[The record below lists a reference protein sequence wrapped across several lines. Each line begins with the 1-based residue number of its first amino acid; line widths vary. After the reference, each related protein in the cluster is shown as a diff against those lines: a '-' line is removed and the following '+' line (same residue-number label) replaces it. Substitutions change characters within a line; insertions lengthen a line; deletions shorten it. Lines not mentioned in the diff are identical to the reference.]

1 MKRFVAGVILAVAFA
16 LAPRFAE
23 GQEPQRPELAIL
35 YTIDGFSDKAVGRVK
50 MPNLEALIA
59 QGAYFRQN
67 WTIQTADPSNRF
79 PPSAWALN
87 GFTSSVPNVVQMAG
101 TAMLQPGAQ
110 KYIQDSFF
118 PLKITVHV
126 VNEISYRSLD
136 QSFHYTA
143 QAGGTAMR
151 GLYKVGNDK
160 TLFWAQ
166 TFLREVNPSF
176 MWIHMQDTGIAAGE
190 VRSAPAGSPWKDNIW
205 GEGSPY
211 IKALQQQ
218 DVYLGQ
224 LIDSLKKSGKWDKTV
239 MFITGDHGEQTAG
252 GHPPNIPEAWTMP
265 LIMVGPG
272 VKKGVTFDYTEVIDT
287 APTLTYLM
295 GVKPPNNADG
305 RILAEALI
313 NPPADVPPRLQRIKD
328 INFLLLD
335 IEKAFAKLD
344 AAPGAAGSGP
354 GGDARYSTLRL
365 AHQDYFDIERIL
377 EWRQFGTYDRFI
389 AHHKA
394 LLARLNGMLAAPQQ
408 GARSGAP

>member
-1 MKRFVAGVILAVAFA
+1 MKTIIAGLVALVL
-16 LAPRFAE
+16 LAPLGA
-23 GQEPQRPELAIL
+23 GAQTPAPQRPELAIL

-50 MPNLEALIA
+50 MPNLEALMA
-59 QGAYFRQN
+59 QGAYYRQN
-67 WTIQTADPSNRF
+67 WTIQTADPSNRW
-79 PPSAWALN
+79 PLSPWAQN
-87 GFTSSVPNVVQMAG
+87 GFTSSIPNVVQMAG
-101 TAMLQPGAQ
+101 TAMLQPGQ

-118 PLKITVHV
+118 PLKITAHV

-151 GLYKVGNDK
+151 GLYEVGNDK
-160 TLFWAQ
+160 NLFWAT
-166 TFLREVNPSF
+166 TFLREVNPTF
-176 MWIHMQDTGIAAGE
+176 MWIHMQDTGIAAGQ

-224 LIDSLKKSGKWDKTV
+224 LIDVLKKSGKWDKTV

-252 GHPPNIPEAWTMP
+252 GHPPNVPEAWTMP

-272 VKKGVTFDYTEVIDT
+272 IKKGVTFDYTEVIDL

-295 GVKPPNNADG
+295 GATPPVNADG
-305 RILAEALI
+305 RIMAEGLV
-313 NPPADVPPRLQRIKD
+313 NPPADVPPRTQKIKEID
-328 INFLLLD
+328 FLLLD
-335 IEKAFAKLD
+335 IEKAFEKLI
-344 AAPGAAGSGP
+344 AAPGAAANAP
-354 GGDARYSTLRL
+354 GGDARYSPLRL
-365 AHQDYFDIERIL
+365 AQRDYYDIERIL

-394 LLARLNGMLAAPQQ
+394 LLARLNAMLAAPQT
-408 GARSGAP
+408 GGRATAP